1 MERNFLITPS
11 TKMAKNG
18 RKRKVEEP
26 KVPVAPPPIE
36 DEDEE
41 IVEHAR
47 DAELADE
54 DWYDDE
60 DEEGEKKKED
70 ADSSDEELNEEMSE
84 DEETELDEEFLTNGK
99 RKEDV
104 LLYVDPNVLL
114 ADIKDYYNTNVFS
127 KRLADSLFNIATKMS
142 NRANFCGY
150 SWKEEM
156 ILDGYEKMAM
166 AIYNKKFD
174 ITRNYSPF
182 SYLSRICWRCF
193 VLRIKQE
200 KRHKEEEREYRERS
214 YDRIKAENTGIKF
227 TDEMVNGE
235 RMIAPEQTSDPY
247 EDGEDDWN

>member
-1 MERNFLITPS
+1 
-11 TKMAKNG
+11 MARKNA
-18 RKRKVEEP
+18 KK
-26 KVPVAPPPIE
+26 KT
-36 DEDEE
+36 EE
-41 IVEHAR
+41 IEQSVAEEQDTNLPMHAR
-47 DAELADE
+47 DAELDE
-54 DWYDDE
+54 DWYTEDDE
-60 DEEGEKKKED
+60 DTPKQDD
-70 ADSSDEELNEEMSE
+70 ADEGKSKDDSDEDLNEEMSE
-84 DEETELDEEFLTNGK
+84 AEEMELDEEFLTNGK

-114 ADIKDYYNTNVFS
+114 QDIKDYYHTNVFS

-214 YDRIKAENTGIKF
+214 YDRIKAENTGIRF
-227 TDEMVNGE
+227 TEETVNGE
-235 RMIAPEQTSDPY
+235 RAIAPEQTSDPY

>member
-1 MERNFLITPS
+1 
-11 TKMAKNG
+11 MAKNG
-18 RKRKVEEP
+18 RKRKVVEELKEQP
-26 KVPVAPPPIE
+26 TPLQIE
-36 DEDEE
+36 
-41 IVEHAR
+41 
-47 DAELADE
+47 
-54 DWYDDE
+54 DDE
-60 DEEGEKKKED
+60 DGIISHDRDSELAED
-70 ADSSDEELNEEMSE
+70 WFEDDESDDVERDEIDDDSSDDELSEEMTE
-84 DEETELDEEFLTNGK
+84 EEETELDEEFLTNGK

-114 ADIKDYYNTNVFS
+114 SDIKDYYHTNVFS

-200 KRHKEEEREYRERS
+200 KRHKDEEREYRERS
-214 YDRIKAENTGIKF
+214 YDRIKMENTGIKF
-227 TDEMVNGE
+227 TDETVNGE
-235 RMIAPEQTSDPY
+235 RILSPEQTADPY
-247 EDGEDDWN
+247 EDGTDDWN

>member
-1 MERNFLITPS
+1 
-11 TKMAKNG
+11 MARTG
-18 RKRKVEEP
+18 RKRKAEEP
-26 KVPVAPPPIE
+26 KVQPAPLFIE
-36 DEDEE
+36 EEDDG

-47 DAELADE
+47 DAELAD
-54 DWYDDE
+54 DWYEDDE
-60 DEEGEKKKED
+60 DGPKEEQ
-70 ADSSDEELNEEMSE
+70 DSKDDSDEELDEEMS
-84 DEETELDEEFLTNGK
+84 DEEEAELDEEFLTNGK

-114 ADIKDYYNTNVFS
+114 SDIKDYYHTNVFS

-214 YDRIKAENTGIKF
+214 YDRIKMENTGIKF
-227 TDEMVNGE
+227 HDETVDGE
-235 RMIAPEQTSDPY
+235 RTIAPEQTSDPY

>member
-1 MERNFLITPS
+1 MPELEKERTINELTPTHHLPS
-11 TKMAKNG
+11 IKY
-18 RKRKVEEP
+18 
-26 KVPVAPPPIE
+26 E
-36 DEDEE
+36 DE
-41 IVEHAR
+41 IMEHGR
-47 DAELADE
+47 DAELE
-54 DWYDDE
+54 KDWYCDDE
-60 DEEGEKKKED
+60 ENEGGGDDYED
-70 ADSSDEELNEEMSE
+70 DDLNEEMS
-84 DEETELDEEFLTNGK
+84 DEEEAELDEELLTNGK

-104 LLYVDPNVLL
+104 LLYVDPSTLM
-114 ADIKDYYNTNVFS
+114 ADIKDYYKTNVFS
-127 KRLADSLFNIATKMS
+127 KRLADSLFSIATRMS
-142 NRANFCGY
+142 DRGNFCGY

-200 KRHKEEEREYRERS
+200 KRHKDEEREYRERS

-227 TDEMVNGE
+227 HEEIVDGE
-235 RMIAPEQTSDPY
+235 RTLAPEQTSDPY